1 MIRPSPKRV
10 ALRTWCGWACCLPRT
25 WDSTSV
31 RPASHAPCAKS
42 ARCCR
47 GVRSSVS
54 IRRRPSCS
62 RGSRQG
68 LTPGIETPELNNN
81 QPYKNRL
88 YKNRLYK
95 NRLYNNPEG
104 FPYMSQVSAAMAAVF
119 CVGLSFA
126 SNAVQAQGRGGGP
139 GAAGAARIPAIEERT
154 TGLQKMDGY
163 FPIYWEERTGYLLL
177 EIPQFDTEFLYATGL
192 AAGLGSN
199 DIGLD
204 RGQEGGGKV
213 VEFQRVG
220 PKVLLVQGNESFRSS
235 SANPAERKSVE
246 DSFAKSV
253 LWGFTVAAESNGRV
267 LVDATDFLLRDGAGN
282 ALGGGGAA
290 GAGGGGP
297 AGGGA
302 GGGGAGAGYRVD
314 RTRSAF
320 YLPRTKAFPKNTEI
334 EVTLTFVN
342 ETAGGRG
349 GGGGAAGPAQGPPAI
364 IVTPLAAAA
373 AAAAGGRGG
382 RGGGPFGGGMFSG
395 TVASVTPTAEAVTLR
410 EHYSLVELPDPHYTP
425 RYDDPRA
432 GYGGLSYVDY
442 SVPIG
447 EPMMKRFVHRHR
459 LEKKDPSAAISE
471 PVKPIQYWVDPGAPE
486 DVRRALVEGAS
497 WWNQAFE
504 AAGFRNAFQVAVL
517 PDGADPMDIRY
528 NMINWVHRST
538 RGWSMGGA
546 VADPRSGEII
556 KATVTLGSLRDR
568 QDYLIFEGL
577 LSPYTTGNEKPDIL
591 YQTALARIRQLAAHE
606 VGHTLGLGHNYYD
619 SSQGWISVMDYPH
632 PQEKLLDDGTID
644 LSQAYAARIGD
655 WDKIAIN
662 YGYRQFPRGDEPA
675 ALAKILDDAWA
686 RDLRYMTNQDT
697 NAHPRVDQWSNGV
710 NQADELNRIMKIR
723 RSALNR
729 LGEHTIRNGS
739 PFAMLEEPLV
749 PIYMYH
755 RYSVESAA
763 SMVAGIDYI
772 YGMRGDGRSPVK
784 WETAANQRKAL
795 DALAG
800 TLKPSELTIPMQV
813 LDAIPPRPPGFA
825 RHRELFP
832 RTTGDGFDP
841 ITPGAVAADVT
852 IGFTL
857 ELDRAAR
864 MVAQHAVDPTLPGIE
879 EVIDRLTKAT
889 FDAAVASPYE
899 AEIRRSEERVLVDRT
914 MWLATVAPNGQ
925 VRAIAAW
932 KLGKLAA
939 RLRAEAV
946 QGEAEQAQH
955 WLLAADIKRFLERP
969 AETMRVMPV
978 AEGPPGAPIGGD
990 PGMDWLRPV
999 PMCTWSEAHPEAWAW
1014 AGGPWL

>member
-1 MIRPSPKRV
+1 
-10 ALRTWCGWACCLPRT
+10 
-25 WDSTSV
+25 
-31 RPASHAPCAKS
+31 
-42 ARCCR
+42 
-47 GVRSSVS
+47 
-54 IRRRPSCS
+54 
-62 RGSRQG
+62 
-68 LTPGIETPELNNN
+68 
-81 QPYKNRL
+81 
-88 YKNRLYK
+88 
-95 NRLYNNPEG
+95 
-104 FPYMSQVSAAMAAVF
+104 
-119 CVGLSFA
+119 
-126 SNAVQAQGRGGGP
+126 
-139 GAAGAARIPAIEERT
+139 
-154 TGLQKMDGY
+154 MDGY
-163 FPIYWEERTGYLLL
+163 FPIYWEERTGNLLL
-177 EIPQFDTEFLYATGL
+177 EIPRFDAEFLYATGL

-235 SANPAERKSVE
+235 SPNPAERKSVE
-246 DSFAKSV
+246 ESFAKSV

-267 LVDATDFLLRDGAGN
+267 LVDATDFLLRDGHGAGN
-282 ALGGGGAA
+282 ALGGGT
-290 GAGGGGP
+290 
-297 AGGGA
+297 
-302 GGGGAGAGYRVD
+302 GGGGAATGYRVD

-342 ETAGGRG
+342 EAAGGRG
-349 GGGGAAGPAQGPPAI
+349 GGFGAPAQGPPAI
-364 IVTPLAAAA
+364 VVTTPATG
-373 AAAAGGRGG
+373 AAAGGRGG
-382 RGGGPFGGGMFSG
+382 RGGGLFSG

-410 EHYSLVELPDPHYTP
+410 EHYSLVELPDQNYGP

-447 EPMMKRFVHRHR
+447 EPMVKRFVHRHR
-459 LEKKDPSAAISE
+459 LEKKDPNAAMSE

-486 DVRRALVEGAS
+486 DVKKALLEGAA

-504 AAGFRNAFQVAVL
+504 AAGFRNGFQVAVL
-517 PDGADPMDIRY
+517 PEGADPMDIRY

-538 RGWSMGGA
+538 RGWSSGGTIT
-546 VADPRSGEII
+546 DPRTGEII
-556 KATVTLGSLRDR
+556 KGTVTLGSLRDR

-577 LSPYTTGNEKPDIL
+577 LSPYTNGTEKPDIL

-619 SSQGWISVMDYPH
+619 STKGWISVMDYPH
-632 PQEKLLDDGTID
+632 PQEKLNADGSID
-644 LSQAYAARIGD
+644 LSQAYPQHIGD
-655 WDKIAIN
+655 WDKVAID
-662 YGYRQFPRGDEPA
+662 YGYRVLPKGDEPA
-675 ALAKILDDAWA
+675 ALAKILDNAWA
-686 RDLRYMTNQDT
+686 QDLRYMTNQDT

-729 LGEHTIRNGS
+729 LGEHTIRNGA
-739 PFAMLEEPLV
+739 PMATIEEPLV
-749 PIYMYH
+749 PVFMYH

-772 YGMRGDGRSPVK
+772 YGMRGDGRAPVK
-784 WETAANQRKAL
+784 WETAANQHKAL

-800 TLKPSELTIPMQV
+800 TLKPSELTIPKQV
-813 LDAIPPRPPGFA
+813 LEAIPPRPPGFGH
-825 RHRELFP
+825 HRELFP

-841 ITPGAVAADVT
+841 ITPGAIAADLT

-864 MVAQHAVDPTLPGIE
+864 MVAQHALDPSLPGLE
-879 EVIDRLTKAT
+879 EAIDRLTKAT
-889 FDAAVASPYE
+889 FDAPVASPYE
-899 AEIRRSEERVLVDRT
+899 AEIRRAEERVLVDRT
-914 MWLATVAPNGQ
+914 MWLATGAPNGQ

-939 RLRAEAV
+939 RLRSEAV
-946 QGEAEQAQH
+946 QGEAEEAQH
-955 WLLAADIKRFLERP
+955 ALLAADIKRFLERP

-978 AEGPPGAPIGGD
+978 AEAPPGAPIGGD
-990 PGMDWLRPV
+990 PGMDWLAPPR
-999 PMCTWSEAHPEAWAW
+999 MCTWSEAHPDSWAW
-1014 AGGPWL
+1014 DGGPWM